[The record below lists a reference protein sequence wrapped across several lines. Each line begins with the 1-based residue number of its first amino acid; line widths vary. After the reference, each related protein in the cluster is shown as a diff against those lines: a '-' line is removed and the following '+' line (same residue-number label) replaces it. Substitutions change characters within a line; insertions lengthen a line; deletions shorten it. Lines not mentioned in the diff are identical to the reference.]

1 MQHIEIPL
9 PSRTGTSLL
18 ASQLRARCL
27 KTQLMQLE
35 REIQAP
41 LPTKV
46 IGKLLNDRGLEWGLK
61 GALLEGHGQT
71 VVEAR
76 AT

>member
-27 KTQLMQLE
+27 KN
-35 REIQAP
+35 
-41 LPTKV
+41 PTDAV
-46 IGKLLNDRGLEWGLK
+46 GKRNPSSSAYKSHWK
-61 GALLEGHGQT
+61 AS
-71 VVEAR
+71 
-76 AT
+76 

>member
-1 MQHIEIPL
+1 
-9 PSRTGTSLL
+9 
-18 ASQLRARCL
+18 
-27 KTQLMQLE
+27 MQLE

>member
-1 MQHIEIPL
+1 
-9 PSRTGTSLL
+9 
-18 ASQLRARCL
+18 
-27 KTQLMQLE
+27 MQLE

-41 LPTKV
+41 LPTEV

-61 GALLEGHGQT
+61 GALLEEGHGQT